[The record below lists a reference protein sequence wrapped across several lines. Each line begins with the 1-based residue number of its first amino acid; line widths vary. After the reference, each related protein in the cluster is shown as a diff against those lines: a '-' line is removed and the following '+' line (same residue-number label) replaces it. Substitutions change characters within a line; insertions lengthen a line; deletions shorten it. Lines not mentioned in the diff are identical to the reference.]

1 MSKNISN
8 ERMEAFNET
17 IVDQVRELLSERQD
31 DILKSWH
38 ENIEEAQEAEKDFP
52 PLKLSI
58 AVTVDLEGNA
68 IESQVS
74 FTTKYTSK
82 IQARLPD
89 PNQPELPME
98 GLKKA
103 LRPGDSMTVSI
114 EGKEVAKFEA

>member
-1 MSKNISN
+1 MSKQINN
-8 ERMEAFNET
+8 ERMEAFIKT
-17 IVDQVRELLSERQD
+17 ITSQVNELLSERQD

-58 AVTVDLEGNA
+58 GVTIDLEGNA
-68 IESQVS
+68 IETQVS

-82 IQARLPD
+82 LQARLPD
-89 PNQPELPME
+89 PNQPELPMD

-103 LRPGDSMTVSI
+103 LNPGDSMTVSI
-114 EGKEVAKFEA
+114 DGKEVAKVEA